1 MLWSSTEWPY
11 GHDGGRE
18 RAPCL
23 PVHDDGSAA
32 CTEEGTATRWPL
44 VAWVVMDG
52 AVPCCASL
60 AAAAGATAAAHG
72 AMHLCQLAAD
82 ARNLPGDRAVRWI
95 RRRNRE
101 QGATAV
107 TGEIDAVVLKK
118 TTPMSE
124 PNTELLN
131 LTGTV
136 HARCSTI

>member
-1 MLWSSTEWPY
+1 MLRSSTERPY

-44 VAWVVMDG
+44 VAWAVLDG
-52 AVPCCASL
+52 AVPRCASL
-60 AAAAGATAAAHG
+60 AAAAGAAAAAHW

-82 ARNLPGDRAVRWI
+82 ARNLPGDRAAWWI

-107 TGEIDAVVLKK
+107 TGEIDV
-118 TTPMSE
+118 
-124 PNTELLN
+124 
-131 LTGTV
+131 
-136 HARCSTI
+136 RF